1 MPQDSFKCTNAHM
14 LLQITIFKLHISCS
28 KYTCLL
34 LHGHVL
40 VNVSQTLMLHTN
52 DLKVLSY
59 NTLRVRTQ
67 ENVEIQDS
75 TGGHPGESRGRL

>member
-1 MPQDSFKCTNAHM
+1 MSARQ
-14 LLQITIFKLHISCS
+14 
-28 KYTCLL
+28 
-34 LHGHVL
+34 
-40 VNVSQTLMLHTN
+40 LMLHTN
-52 DLKVLSY
+52 DLKVLLY